1 MVRISLLASALA
13 LLFFV
18 PNSWASGSVQEQR
31 HELME
36 SAKDAAKPIGGMLK
50 GELAFD
56 AVVAMESF
64 GTWEHVAATA
74 GSLFPE
80 GSETG
85 HDTAARETVWTDRAG
100 FDAELEAFSTAVSD
114 AVEAAPQD
122 LEALKA
128 AAGPVFQAC
137 KSCHEG
143 YRVEDE
149 D

>member
-1 MVRISLLASALA
+1 MTRISLFTGAFA
-13 LLFFV
+13 LLLLI
-18 PNSWASGSVQEQR
+18 PNAQASGSVQEER

-36 SAKDAAKPIGGMLK
+36 SSKDAAKTIGGMLK
-50 GELAFD
+50 GEQAFD
-56 AVVAMESF
+56 AAVAMESF

-122 LEALKA
+122 LESLKA
-128 AAGPVFQAC
+128 AAGPVFEAC